1 MSERG
6 ARSGPRWVRAG
17 WSGPVPGEL
26 SVGASPA
33 RPARCARGRG
43 WPPGEAVGLDGLGLG
58 VLQRAGAAVAGP
70 ACRSVRAG
78 LSCQVPPPPPPPFV
92 RRRVGRGSRPP
103 PGASSC
109 RLWGRSVVR
118 IAGRPAAGLAGPNQV
133 SLVAAQGLGGPR
145 CPETAVEELAS
156 CSVGSS

>member
-1 MSERG
+1 MSAERVPG
-6 ARSGPRWVRAG
+6 LAGSGRD
-17 WSGPVPGEL
+17 GPVPSRENSRWERARLGL
-26 SVGASPA
+26 LAAPAAGAGRRVRPWVLTGWALECFSGPARRWRGRRAAPCVRVSPA
-33 RPARCARGRG
+33 RF
-43 WPPGEAVGLDGLGLG
+43 
-58 VLQRAGAAVAGP
+58 
-70 ACRSVRAG
+70 
-78 LSCQVPPPPPPPFV
+78 PPPPPPPFV